1 MSAKNVRS
9 LGLLEA
15 TSIGL
20 GTMIAAGIFSLSGLA
35 VSEIGSSAII
45 SFVIAAL
52 IGGITAAAYSEF
64 ASIYAESGGGYLF
77 ASRTFNNDYLIY
89 VEGLMLFFGYSA
101 TTAFYLAT
109 MGEWVHEFIYPVE
122 PWIPGVIVAFLLG
135 LLNARGTEESG
146 TFQVVVSGLKVLVLL
161 VFIGGAFAYQPPSET
176 VSTLINSFSSDLFGI
191 ARISAL
197 AFITFFGFS
206 AIAASAG
213 EIKNPR
219 RTVPLSI
226 AISMVSVTILYAL
239 VIVSMVNSP
248 VPAEIVAEQGETA
261 MGVVAEA
268 FIGQY
273 GMFLIIAGA
282 IFSMV
287 SASNASI
294 LAASRIGYLM
304 GKEGRL
310 FDSFQYVSRKYGTP
324 FWSVVACTGLI
335 ISLII
340 IFVGIFPAHGN
351 NLFGIQLGLD
361 GLTGFANT
369 NLLIP
374 LSVVNVA
381 LIVSRKKFKDID
393 RPFSV
398 PLVPI
403 VPIVGILANLSL
415 LYNLPRIGLAVGI
428 ITVILGLIIYFF
440 FGSDKDPVE
449 DKIDSVRDYNEPYSE
464 DVDHKVLIPIARPVD
479 VKPQLNLLNELYK
492 DCDEN
497 VESHIM
503 YVNKEVEQLPT
514 DVNDQPE
521 DLNKMIEVIENEV
534 DSFNTNI
541 PVSVSGYR
549 STSISEAILHTIKT
563 NTVDMVLMGYPTEKH
578 KVTNIIQHKS
588 PCPVIFSNNF
598 TENTRI
604 DAINVGVGS
613 GPNHK
618 RSLESVKKLSSSV
631 DAHVTTVNPD
641 ITGTEEKI
649 EDTVEYLSGWSD
661 IQVHDVDSRSVAK
674 GLTEVTREEDAVLFM
689 GASRDNWLSQRLF
702 GTTPDKVVELST
714 ESSNIPVI
722 IVSDRENISK
732 KVNSIIFGIKR
743 IFWSV
748 F

>member
-1 MSAKNVRS
+1 MTSKNVRS

-77 ASRTFNNDYLIY
+77 ASRTFENDYLIY
-89 VEGLMLFFGYSA
+89 IEGLMLFFGYSA

-109 MGEWVHEFIYPVE
+109 MGEWVHEFIYPVD
-122 PWIPGVIVAFLLG
+122 PWIPGVIVAILLG

-146 TFQVVVSGLKVLVLL
+146 TFQVVVSGLKVLVLF

-176 VSTLINSFSSDLFGI
+176 VSTLINSFSSDIFGI

-213 EIKNPR
+213 EIKDPKT
-219 RTVPLSI
+219 TVPLSI
-226 AISMVSVTILYAL
+226 AISMISVTVLYAL

-268 FIGQY
+268 FIGEY

-304 GKEGRL
+304 GKEGRM

-324 FWSVVACTGLI
+324 FWSVVACTGLTV
-335 ISLII
+335 SLII
-340 IFVGIFPAHGN
+340 IFIGIFPSHGQN
-351 NLFGIQLGLD
+351 PFGIKLGLD

-381 LIVSRKKFKDID
+381 LILSRRKFKEID
-393 RPFSV
+393 RPFTV
-398 PLVPI
+398 PLLPVIPI
-403 VPIVGILANLSL
+403 IGILANLSL
-415 LYNLPRIGLAVGI
+415 LYNLPRIGLTVGI
-428 ITVILGLIIYFF
+428 ITILVCIVVYWFI
-440 FGSDKDPVE
+440 GSDKKPID
-449 DKIDSVRDYNEPYSE
+449 DKIDNISKESSPFTDDANHR
-464 DVDHKVLIPIARPVD
+464 VLIPIARPVD
-479 VKPQLNLLNELYK
+479 VKPQLNLLDELYK
-492 DCDEN
+492 NKED
-497 VESHIM
+497 VEAHIM
-503 YVNKEVEQLPT
+503 YVEKKAEQLPT
-514 DVNDQPE
+514 DPDNENENLND
-521 DLNKMIEVIENEV
+521 MIEVIKNEV
-534 DSFNTNI
+534 ESFNPDTRVN
-541 PVSVSGYR
+541 VSGYV
-549 STSISEAILHTIKT
+549 SISISEAILHTIKT
-563 NTVDMVLMGYPTEKH
+563 NTVDSVIMGYPTEKH

-588 PCPVIFSNNF
+588 PCPVIFSSNF
-598 TENTRI
+598 TENTDI
-604 DAINVGVGS
+604 DTVNVGVGDGS
-613 GPNHK
+613 NHIK
-618 RSLESVKKLSSSV
+618 ALDIIKSLPDSVNAHVTKINPEVTGTKENIEGTVKKLS
-631 DAHVTTVNPD
+631 
-641 ITGTEEKI
+641 E
-649 EDTVEYLSGWSD
+649 WSD
-661 IQVHDVDSRSVAK
+661 ITTHNKEARSVAK
-674 GLTEVTREEDAVLFM
+674 GLTEVSRDVDGVLFM

-702 GTTPDKVVELST
+702 GSTPDKVVELST
-714 ESSNIPVI
+714 ESNNIPVV
-722 IVSDRENISK
+722 IVSDREDITK
-732 KVNSIIFGIKR
+732 KAGSFIFGIKR
-743 IFWSV
+743 ILWSI